1 MDMVEYYYSKMRLVL
16 DWVGVDL
23 VARDAAIFVVGVL
36 LGYALRSFI
45 SARRRARA
53 RRSRHD
59 FHQ

>member
-1 MDMVEYYYSKMRLVL
+1 MVEYYYSKVGLLLDGIGVTPIAREASILLVGL
-16 DWVGVDL
+16 
-23 VARDAAIFVVGVL
+23 L
-36 LGYALRSFI
+36 LGYALRSLI